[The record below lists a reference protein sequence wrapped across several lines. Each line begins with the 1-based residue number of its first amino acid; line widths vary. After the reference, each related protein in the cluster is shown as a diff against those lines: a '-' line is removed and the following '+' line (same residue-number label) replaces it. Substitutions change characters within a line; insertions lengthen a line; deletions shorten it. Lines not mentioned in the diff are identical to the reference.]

1 MKSIG
6 RLFHLPRVWDFFIQ
20 RRYTPSWNRW
30 LREGETEVKKK
41 KKKEE
46 KKESKRKHNKAKN
59 RDGWMDFHSFI
70 SHVPATLACLLERQW
85 PARRHQAHSKSW
97 PNYGQMRG
105 SSLCL
110 RTKPEVTQLVFKGS
124 SHSRGWGE
132 GGPVGGGGDQLVIN
146 IYLVSYWKEN
156 LQFVCHPLIQVVGLV
171 VAKHQ
176 NRERERGQPVWVWLP
191 EMRNLTN
198 SYMKATCHPLV

>member
-1 MKSIG
+1 MDLHSSI
-6 RLFHLPRVWDFFIQ
+6 
-20 RRYTPSWNRW
+20 SN
-30 LREGETEVKKK
+30 
-41 KKKEE
+41 
-46 KKESKRKHNKAKN
+46 
-59 RDGWMDFHSFI
+59 
-70 SHVPATLACLLERQW
+70 VPATLACLLELQR
-85 PARRHQAHSKSW
+85 PARTHQAHSKSR

-132 GGPVGGGGDQLVIN
+132 GGPVVGGGDQLVIN

-176 NRERERGQPVWVWLP
+176 NRERGQPVQVWLP
-191 EMRNLTN
+191 EKRNLTI
-198 SYMKATCHPLV
+198 SYMKATHHPLVNLQREKALRKILLCT

>member
-1 MKSIG
+1 M
-6 RLFHLPRVWDFFIQ
+6 Q
-20 RRYTPSWNRW
+20 YT
-30 LREGETEVKKK
+30 
-41 KKKEE
+41 
-46 KKESKRKHNKAKN
+46 NKNKN
-59 RDGWMDFHSFI
+59 RGGWMDFHSFI
-70 SHVPATLACLLERQW
+70 SHVPAALACLLERQW
-85 PARRHQAHSKSW
+85 PERRHQAHSKSR

-124 SHSRGWGE
+124 SHSHGWGE
-132 GGPVGGGGDQLVIN
+132 GGPMGGGGDQLVIN

-176 NRERERGQPVWVWLP
+176 STEWERKREANLSQFDCQKWGIWLILIWKP
-191 EMRNLTN
+191 HVIL
-198 SYMKATCHPLV
+198 